1 MIGKL
6 AMAPLKGQSWRVLKS
21 WYTGGG
27 LASHADV
34 FRGAR
39 FSSPPGVTNELSL
52 KKPAWEPSGGLE
64 QRIWALFRRRYLPGF
79 DYVTSAAQARFSLQG
94 HYSGQLFTP
103 AELSPLRPKPEN
115 YSCP

>member
-39 FSSPPGVTNELSL
+39 FSSLSGMKNELPL
-52 KKPAWEPSGGLE
+52 KKPAWEASGGLE

-115 YSCP
+115 YSCR